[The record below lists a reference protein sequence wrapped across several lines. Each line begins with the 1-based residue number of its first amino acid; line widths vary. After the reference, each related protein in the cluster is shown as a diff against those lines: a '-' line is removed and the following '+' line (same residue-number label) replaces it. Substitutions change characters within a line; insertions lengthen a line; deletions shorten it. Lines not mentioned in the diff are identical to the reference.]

1 MPRMPS
7 IVLSSTGHRQ
17 TKAMIATF
25 IELPTPIT
33 TIASGSSAGGGIARR
48 NSTIGA
54 AARRAVS
61 LSPSGIP
68 DQHRDR
74 RRRGSSRRVS
84 RSRLGTTSLPT
95 RSNTHVSLNVSRI
108 SVSGG

>member
-1 MPRMPS
+1 MF
-7 IVLSSTGHRQ
+7 SSTGHTH

-54 AARRAVS
+54 AARRAVP
-61 LSPSGIP
+61 LSPSGM
-68 DQHRDR
+68 
-74 RRRGSSRRVS
+74 
-84 RSRLGTTSLPT
+84 PT
-95 RSNTHVSLNVSRI
+95 ATAATI
-108 SVSGG
+108 AIA